1 MNVKESLKRFRKEYR
16 LSQAQ
21 VAAELGIRQQ
31 LYQYYESNNGLPA
44 EKIVELAKKFGVSA
58 DYLLGLSDKPTPA
71 AVSAPLDAD
80 DKIAK
85 AVIEL
90 AALLQDKLAE
100 RSQST
105 EGAKQ

>member
-21 VAAELGIRQQ
+21 VATELGIRQQ

-58 DYLLGLSDKPTPA
+58 DYLLGLSDQPTPA
-71 AVSAPLDAD
+71 AVPAPMVD
-80 DKIAK
+80 DELAQAALAFAAVVQKKIK
-85 AVIEL
+85 EQSVIE
-90 AALLQDKLAE
+90 
-100 RSQST
+100 
-105 EGAKQ
+105 EGAE

>member
-1 MNVKESLKRFRKEYR
+1 MTINEALQRFRQEHHLTRKE
-16 LSQAQ
+16 
-21 VAAELGIRQQ
+21 VADALGIKPQS
-31 LYQYYESNNGLPA
+31 YIYEKKNVIPSA
-44 EKIVELAKKFGVSA
+44 KVIRELAEIYNVSA
-58 DYLLGLSDKPTPA
+58 DYLLGLSDQPTPA
-71 AVSAPLDAD
+71 AVPAPLDAD